1 MMSLPHLTHPISFQL
16 MGTRVVII
24 NASMGTFVYRLWSG
38 HVFLLLYLGVELLG
52 HMKTLF

>member
-1 MMSLPHLTHPISFQL
+1 MSLPHLTHPISFQL